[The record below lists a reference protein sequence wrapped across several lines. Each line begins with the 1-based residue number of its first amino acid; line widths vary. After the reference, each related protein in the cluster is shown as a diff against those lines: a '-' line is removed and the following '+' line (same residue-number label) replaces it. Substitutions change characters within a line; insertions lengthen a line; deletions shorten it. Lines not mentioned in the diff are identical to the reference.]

1 MAVLTVA
8 EVTTVLLLMVVTLL
22 LVAAASVGAVGVEV
36 VVTVM
41 VVSAL
46 WEI

>member
-22 LVAAASVGAVGVEV
+22 LVAAASVGAVGWR
-36 VVTVM
+36 
-41 VVSAL
+41 S
-46 WEI
+46 W